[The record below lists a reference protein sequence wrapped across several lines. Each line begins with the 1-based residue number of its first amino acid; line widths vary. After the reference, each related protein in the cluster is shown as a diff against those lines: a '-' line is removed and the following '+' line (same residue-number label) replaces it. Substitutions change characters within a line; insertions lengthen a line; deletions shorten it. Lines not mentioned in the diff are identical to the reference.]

1 MTREKQP
8 DLIREPI
15 KQMTGYESAEAMAD
29 ALPTNTMQPPEGA
42 APGEPSKRKR
52 RTKAEMEAA
61 RGKVAYSEPS
71 LDPLMDDPR
80 YREAIE
86 EMRTAGLSTTVKTGF
101 DGAAL
106 VTKDDDW
113 KLEKDEFRKVD
124 NFSYVLSKKYPILD
138 PSNHWIT
145 MALYFFAL
153 LGSLIFKRMAKMN
166 AESWSEKIK
175 EFFGFAEEPEKTAQ
189 ELENEKAMS
198 V

>member
-1 MTREKQP
+1 MAREKQP

-42 APGEPSKRKR
+42 ASGEVVKPKRKYTK
-52 RTKAEMEAA
+52 RTP
-61 RGKVAYSEPS
+61 VPIVSEPS

-138 PSNHWIT
+138 PSNHWVT

-153 LGSLIFKRMAKMN
+153 LGSLIFKRMAKIN